1 MSNIPIITHIPN
13 PQWGEV
19 IEKIHDEDIQSD
31 RKQLKIQD
39 IVSVCIVTI
48 INICITA
55 VIIFCNVKK
64 IPNNNIYVV
73 FFIVTILDNILT
85 WLLISHK
92 VAYVQIELERGDT
105 LFNKD
110 IIILLLLF
118 ILNNILLGITMYYC
132 IIHILT
138 NIPKN
143 TLYKSLTI
151 FFIIFCFIFRFII
164 VLIVDEVSS
173 KEDFRSNEN
182 DRHSY
187 EQTHIPGEFID
198 VLRDAG
204 KSKNVTL
211 PEYIDDIIVKFMSDH
226 E

>member
-19 IEKIHDEDIQSD
+19 IENIHDEDIQSN

-39 IVSVCIVTI
+39 IKSVCIVTI

-55 VIIFCNVKK
+55 GIIFCNLKK

-73 FFIVTILDNILT
+73 FFIVTILDNIIT
-85 WLLISHK
+85 WILISRK
-92 VAYVQIELERGDT
+92 VIYVQIDLGRGDT

-132 IIHILT
+132 IIHIFT

-151 FFIIFCFIFRFII
+151 FFIIFCFIYRFII
-164 VLIVDEVSS
+164 VLIVDDVSS
-173 KEDFRSNEN
+173 REKFRSNEN
-182 DRHSY
+182 DRPSY
-187 EQTHIPGEFID
+187 EGTHIPGEFID

-211 PEYIDDIIVKFMSDH
+211 PEYIDEIIVKFMPDH